1 MSHDAWLVVA
11 ICGIGTVAL
20 KTTGPL
26 LLGGRDLPGWVG
38 GVLALL
44 APTLLAALI
53 VTQAFAGDR
62 VLVLDARA
70 AGLAAAAIALA
81 LRAPL
86 LVVLVL
92 AAAVAAG
99 ARALG
104 WLA

>member
-1 MSHDAWLVVA
+1 MSDAWTIVLL
-11 ICGIGTVAL
+11 CGVGTIVL
-20 KTTGPL
+20 KGAGPL
-26 LLGGRDLPGWVG
+26 LLGGRELPERVT

-53 VTQAFAGDR
+53 VTQAFAGHR
-62 VLVLDARA
+62 ALVLDARA
-70 AGLAAAAIALA
+70 AGLVAAAIALA

-86 LVVLVL
+86 LVVIVV

-104 WLA
+104 VLA